1 MTQTRS
7 KRRRRSGSERI
18 RTRLRQLLA
27 NVPMIV
33 AVLSLITPLDNAHT
47 PGIEFRRTDG
57 GGAYFTGLQWCPPVI
72 ATLFSPAVAKRRG
85 PSPGLR
91 KLQAREV
98 RALVSSALPE
108 EPETIA
114 PPPEPLLVTDLPPP
128 PPERPFIPEDILP
141 PLPPPPPVIG
151 GLIPPDIT
159 VPEPPAW
166 LLLGLG
172 LAGVMAAHSRRRQLL
187 RLKA

>member
-7 KRRRRSGSERI
+7 KRRRKSGSNGI
-18 RTRLRQLLA
+18 RTLLRQLLA

-47 PGIEFRRTDG
+47 PGVEFRRTDG
-57 GGAYFTGLQWCPPVI
+57 GSAYFTGLQWCPPVI

-98 RALVSSALPE
+98 RALVTSALPE
-108 EPETIA
+108 EPETLA
-114 PPPEPLLVTDLPPP
+114 PPPEPLLVVDLPPPP
-128 PPERPFIPEDILP
+128 PPERPFIPTDILP

-172 LAGVMAAHSRRRQLL
+172 ITGVVAAHARRRL

>member
-7 KRRRRSGSERI
+7 KRRRKSGSNGI

-47 PGIEFRRTDG
+47 PGVEFRRTDG
-57 GGAYFTGLQWCPPVI
+57 GSAYFTGLQWCPPVI

-98 RALVSSALPE
+98 RAFVTSALPE
-108 EPETIA
+108 EPETLA
-114 PPPEPLLVTDLPPP
+114 PPPEPLLVVDLPPPP
-128 PPERPFIPEDILP
+128 PPERPFIPTDILP

-172 LAGVMAAHSRRRQLL
+172 ITGVVAAHARRRL